1 MNKKCNIARGSSIYG
16 KNMRSMFG
24 CGDGLVQLG
33 FDFASLEAR
42 VEGHYILPFEGG
54 EELSEALLA
63 EKPNDIHTLTG
74 KKLGIERSDAKAI
87 NYA

>member
-1 MNKKCNIARGSSIYG
+1 MNEKANIPRGTSIYG

-24 CGDGLVQLG
+24 CGEGLVQLG

-54 EELSEALLA
+54 DELSEALLA
-63 EKPNDIHTLTG
+63 SKPNDIHTITG
-74 KKLGIERSDAKAI
+74 KKLGIDRSDAKAI